1 MNKKFKKITAVLLS
15 ALIISSVV
23 ILTSCDVST
32 STEDKA
38 TATEAS
44 TELNEETTS
53 DSNNISTESTRI
65 LRADNEDGIYVEGD
79 FPENAVLSAK
89 FIDNPPEPAVPLFT
103 GQMFYRRW
111 FQLNNKTAKFY
122 EDYFEV
128 EVCTDDD
135 NYVSPKVKVFIPYEN
150 PNLHIAYVD
159 RKNPTLRAIPSEYIN
174 GEYVIS
180 LDPADFGKHGYAYG
194 FFYLCNYGEPAEPD
208 AKPVQ
213 QTLTDEETGITV
225 SGEIQPDTQLMVLDY
240 SNNHTLGSEEVTTP
254 GLYYI
259 TLIRDNKEITPV
271 APLTVTIPNKDGN
284 KVGYYHPEKLQT
296 RIIEAIEE
304 YDYESEGFDPE
315 YLPVV
320 DENDTTEELTYL
332 ENSYSNNSYTF
343 TTDKL
348 GMFGIGTEDNLK
360 PGYLCQVDQYA
371 PC

>member
-15 ALIISSVV
+15 ALIMSSVAV
-23 ILTSCDVST
+23 LTSCADST
-32 STEDKA
+32 GKESEG
-38 TATEAS
+38 TA
-44 TELNEETTS
+44 TELNEQAKP
-53 DSNNISTESTRI
+53 DKNNKSTKSTRI

-79 FPENAVLSAK
+79 FPENAVLSAE
-89 FIDNPPEPAVPLFT
+89 FIDNSPEPAVPLFT
-103 GQMFYRRW
+103 EQMFYRRW

-128 EVCTDDD
+128 DVCTDDD
-135 NYVSPKVKVFIPYEN
+135 DYVSPKVKVFIPYEN

-180 LDPADFGKHGYAYG
+180 LDPADFGERGYGYG

-259 TLIRDNKEITPV
+259 ALIRGNKEITPV
-271 APLTVTIPNKDGN
+271 APLTVTIPGKAGER
-284 KVGYYHPEKLQT
+284 VGHYHHEKLQT

-304 YDYESEGFDPE
+304 YDYEGEGIDSE

-348 GMFGIGTEDNLK
+348 GMFGIGTEDNLDLE
-360 PGYLCQVDQYA
+360 YLCRVDQQL